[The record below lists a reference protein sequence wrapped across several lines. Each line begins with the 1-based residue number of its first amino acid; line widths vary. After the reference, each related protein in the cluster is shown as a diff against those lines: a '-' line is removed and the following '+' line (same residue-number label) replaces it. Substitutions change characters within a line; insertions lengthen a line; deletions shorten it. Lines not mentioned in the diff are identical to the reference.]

1 MADEQYDL
9 DGVGLPLTGKVG
21 YAPVSA
27 ENVITSEHGGSR
39 TLSLPTEYP
48 AYVQLGLIKQDGGIE
63 DGGDAGEAIEFF
75 QKGPKLA
82 GDDTLTIAVGLAQ
95 GDELVRRFVR
105 GKEPD
110 ENGRIIVDS
119 AVPGNEFLLFS
130 EVIYKNLAIERLNGV
145 ARISELTKDK
155 AERGTVRGW
164 NVTMEW
170 IPHELFDMGMY
181 AEWVIPPTSTA
192 ALTLTGINP
201 TGKGSGEQVTITGTG
216 FTGVTAV
223 KFGESDAAMFSV
235 TSGTQIKAVLPPG
248 TAGPVDVQVIRGT
261 DTSPT
266 RSYTRAE

>member
-9 DGVGLPLTGKVG
+9 DSVGLPITGKVG

-39 TLSLPTEYP
+39 SFSIVTEYP
-48 AYVQLGLIKQDGGIE
+48 AYQQLGLIKQDGGVE

-95 GDELVRRFVR
+95 GDALVRRFVR

-110 ENGRIIVDS
+110 ENGRIIIDS

-130 EVIYKNLAIERLNGV
+130 EVIYKNKAIERVNGV

-155 AERGTVRGW
+155 AERGAVRGW
-164 NVTMEW
+164 TVTMEW
-170 IPHELFDMGMY
+170 IAHELFDMGMF
-181 AEWVIPPTSTA
+181 AEWYIPPLSTA
-192 ALTLTGINP
+192 ALSITSINP

-223 KFGESDAAMFSV
+223 KFGDDDAGMFIVS
-235 TSGTQIKAVLPPG
+235 SSTQIKAVLPPG
-248 TAGPVDVQVIRGT
+248 DAGAIEVAVIRGAEEA
-261 DTSPT
+261 T
-266 RSYTRAE
+266 RSYTRIE